1 MTTLSRTGT
10 SQTLRL
16 MREINGKTYAI
27 EVLPVDRCRW
37 RARLAQ
43 HGTTNALMPFYGAT
57 PDEAVA
63 SLTAWLIRVGRP
75 QSPAV
80 G

>member
-10 SQTLRL
+10 SQPLRL
-16 MREINGKTYAI
+16 MREINGKSYAI
-27 EVLPVDRCRW
+27 EVLPVDRGRW